1 MNFFFPIC
9 SNLFDCELTVPRFK
23 NYKVSN
29 NNFILFSAEI
39 KDYKWKI
46 NRAISDFNE
55 NFYFLKNENLLDDKI
70 FFLAE
75 SKIGENFFLNELKNF
90 NNYTDTEPDYR
101 ANLNIKIKNG
111 GFSSYQSDYS
121 YDMTVKTGSIISPVS
136 VLLNEKAENNFIFFK
151 NIFKYP
157 IKQKFYVYFIDML
170 NKSVL
175 HKEILLTNTTNQIN
189 VCPSLIKANVYL
201 YSENFIGIPI
211 FVSIKNK
218 HISME
223 HTHPPHL
230 YIWGDDKFK
239 RVQDLKKSVNEFIK
253 KNI

>member
-1 MNFFFPIC
+1 
-9 SNLFDCELTVPRFK
+9 
-23 NYKVSN
+23 
-29 NNFILFSAEI
+29 
-39 KDYKWKI
+39 
-46 NRAISDFNE
+46 
-55 NFYFLKNENLLDDKI
+55 
-70 FFLAE
+70 
-75 SKIGENFFLNELKNF
+75 
-90 NNYTDTEPDYR
+90 
-101 ANLNIKIKNG
+101 
-111 GFSSYQSDYS
+111 
-121 YDMTVKTGSIISPVS
+121 
-136 VLLNEKAENNFIFFK
+136 
-151 NIFKYP
+151 
-157 IKQKFYVYFIDML
+157 ML

-189 VCPSLIKANVYL
+189 FCTSLIKANVYL